1 MVQLHAAQALGVQIS
16 EFHTGRY
23 VEFVQSGE
31 VKLAELELDRI
42 RTCAEEAVR
51 IGIEPQAGH
60 GLTFDTVQP
69 VAAIAQITELNIG
82 HFLVGE
88 AIFIGLPAAI
98 AEMRRL
104 MDEARA

>member
-1 MVQLHAAQALGVQIS
+1 MQLHAAHALGVQIC

-42 RTCAEEAVR
+42 RNCAEEAVR

-60 GLTFDTVQP
+60 GLTFDTVKP
-69 VAAIAQITELNIG
+69 VAEIAQITELNIG